1 MADGLLIPAA
11 QYLRVSNRT
20 PAVFDGEPHAFESS
34 ADYRKLVEQ
43 APLNSARTS
52 RGGYRAYSGA
62 SRELQYRRR
71 GNWSASRID
80 ESSPLAR
87 KHSA

>member
-1 MADGLLIPAA
+1 MADGLLFPAA

-43 APLNSARTS
+43 ASLNSA
-52 RGGYRAYSGA
+52 
-62 SRELQYRRR
+62 
-71 GNWSASRID
+71 
-80 ESSPLAR
+80 
-87 KHSA
+87 